1 MLIFAVLRGWNLAP
15 GSGFLPNMPVGHEHR
30 LRHDVRWSLSG
41 NRRQDIRGVRS
52 SLRLLERF
60 GRRDERNLRSEI
72 DSRTEL
78 FPEDASSI
86 VRHLLGFGTPGKT
99 PGAARARAVK
109 CTISLLQAIGAGF
122 IDNDVISTDVSI
134 IAP

>member
-1 MLIFAVLRGWNLAP
+1 M
-15 GSGFLPNMPVGHEHR
+15 
-30 LRHDVRWSLSG
+30 
-41 NRRQDIRGVRS
+41 
-52 SLRLLERF
+52 RLLERF
-60 GRRDERNLRSEI
+60 GRRDEGNLRLEI

-78 FPEDASSI
+78 FPEDAGGI
-86 VRHLLGFGTPGKT
+86 VRHLLGVGTPGKT

-122 IDNDVISTDVSI
+122 NDSDVISTNVSI